1 MTDYGGDLV
10 VGSDVR
16 LARLGTNRSM
26 HVMVVVV
33 LCAGVG
39 GSHFLW
45 GPQLADVLEGSEVR
59 GWADPCSWGWG
70 RALCTRSGRRKVLHT
85 GGVGWGRMVLFFFLY
100 DVGGELGVRTS
111 C

>member
-1 MTDYGGDLV
+1 MTFYGGDLV

-16 LARLGTNRSM
+16 LARLGANRSM
-26 HVMVVVV
+26 HVMVAVV

-59 GWADPCSWGWG
+59 GSADP
-70 RALCTRSGRRKVLHT
+70 VLV
-85 GGVGWGRMVLFFFLY
+85 GVGTSSLHEKRAKKSPPHGRSWLGADGFIFF
-100 DVGGELGVRTS
+100 S
-111 C
+111 I

>member
-16 LARLGTNRSM
+16 LARLGATRSM
-26 HVMVVVV
+26 HVMVAVV

-45 GPQLADVLEGSEVR
+45 RPQLADVLEGSEVR
-59 GWADPCSWGWG
+59 GWADP
-70 RALCTRSGRRKVLHT
+70 VLVE
-85 GGVGWGRMVLFFFLY
+85 VGTSSLR
-100 DVGGELGVRTS
+100 EERTKKS
-111 C
+111 PPHG